1 MVDKRPIPNPIE
13 RPIQR
18 PITRP
23 IENPAEKPI
32 IRPIEKPIIR
42 PIENPVEKPIIRPIE
57 NPIEKPIIRPIENPV
72 EKPIVKPIENPMENP
87 IAKPIDNPIAKPI
100 ENAPIF
106 TPKPTQNA
114 ALIEIMQHQFAVYD
128 IALYLDTHPNDM
140 RALEAH
146 KKYTTMLHELIMAY
160 EEIHGPM
167 TLLSHHGD
175 YRKYVN
181 EPWPWEIC
189 F

>member
-1 MVDKRPIPNPIE
+1 MVENNPKKPLPNPIE
-13 RPIQR
+13 
-18 PITRP
+18 
-23 IENPAEKPI
+23 KPVQ
-32 IRPIEKPIIR
+32 KPM
-42 PIENPVEKPIIRPIE
+42 PNPIE
-57 NPIEKPIIRPIENPV
+57 NPIEKMPIFSPKPV
-72 EKPIVKPIENPMENP
+72 E
-87 IAKPIDNPIAKPI
+87 
-100 ENAPIF
+100 
-106 TPKPTQNA
+106 NA
-114 ALIEIMQHQFAVYD
+114 ALIEIMQYQFAIYD

-146 KKYTTMLHELIMAY
+146 KKYTTMLHELVMAY